1 LKIGKGKK
9 LEEDPAKKR
18 KVDIEKKTHEIK
30 KMASRDF
37 GSSRIAKPTVTTQYS
52 QSSSSQPLFRSTA
65 SVSYKMPS
73 SSQPSAGASSSTVK
87 LVKPSAANSE
97 ASAPRAPILTKK
109 QVGAAMLDGQQP
121 SQALQAQ
128 MAARLQSQLAKER
141 ENEKKTI
148 ASESIELPDI
158 NSEYSDSDDEDRPK
172 NFNPPDWA
180 QDGQLQ
186 HALQLQSEINP
197 DVLFGAVRPLH
208 LEDMFKKHH
217 RFRARTSSAN
227 WSGTD
232 RLTAMEELEYA
243 RRMGFRD

>member
-1 LKIGKGKK
+1 
-9 LEEDPAKKR
+9 
-18 KVDIEKKTHEIK
+18 
-30 KMASRDF
+30 
-37 GSSRIAKPTVTTQYS
+37 
-52 QSSSSQPLFRSTA
+52 
-65 SVSYKMPS
+65 
-73 SSQPSAGASSSTVK
+73 
-87 LVKPSAANSE
+87 
-97 ASAPRAPILTKK
+97 
-109 QVGAAMLDGQQP
+109 
-121 SQALQAQ
+121 

-141 ENEKKTI
+141 ENEKKAV

-186 HALQLQSEINP
+186 HALQLQSEFNP

-208 LEDMFKKHH
+208 LEDMFKKQH

-232 RLTAMEELEYA
+232 RLTAMEELDYA
-243 RRMGFRD
+243 RRMGYKH